1 MHCVSSYPCEPN
13 NLNFKKFENIKKL
26 SPIYGYSGHYNGI
39 DDAIV
44 AISNGAKYVEKHF
57 TVNKKLPGRDNKF
70 AILPSDMMRIS
81 KFRDFY
87 NKSNKFKGL
96 NVQKCEMDI
105 YKNYRGDGVQ
115 NKKKLI

>member
-44 AISNGAKYVEKHF
+44 AISNGANMLK
-57 TVNKKLPGRDNKF
+57 N
-70 AILPSDMMRIS
+70 ILRLT
-81 KFRDFY
+81 KNFR
-87 NKSNKFKGL
+87 KR
-96 NVQKCEMDI
+96 Q
-105 YKNYRGDGVQ
+105 
-115 NKKKLI
+115 